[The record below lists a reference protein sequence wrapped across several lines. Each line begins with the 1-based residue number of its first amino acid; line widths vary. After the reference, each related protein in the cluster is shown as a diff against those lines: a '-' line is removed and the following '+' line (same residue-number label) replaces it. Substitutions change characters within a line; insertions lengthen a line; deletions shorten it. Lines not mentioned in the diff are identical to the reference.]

1 MCVCKDMLDVMDKY
15 REYKK
20 GNLTIYI
27 NIMNN
32 IYEIE

>member
-1 MCVCKDMLDVMDKY
+1 MSVCKDMLDVMGKY

-20 GNLTIYI
+20 GNLMIYI
-27 NIMNN
+27 NKMNN